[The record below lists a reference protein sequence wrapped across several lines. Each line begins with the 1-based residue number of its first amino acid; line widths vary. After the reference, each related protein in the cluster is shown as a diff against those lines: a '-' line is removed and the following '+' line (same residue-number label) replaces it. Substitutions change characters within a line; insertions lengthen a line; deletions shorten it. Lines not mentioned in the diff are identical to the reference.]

1 MNFDG
6 NDKLTHLDELIKKS
20 KELEAKRTQN
30 VWALYHRREGYVVE
44 NISEDSVGFLH
55 GTNPLLDGEFICHT
69 ANTHATLVKLVEV
82 YREHL
87 VSIACKDRPEQDTV
101 DYWELTAHSVK
112 DLATVLA
119 EDTRLARHALEL
131 GEKIASGET

>member
-20 KELEAKRTQN
+20 KELEAKRTPEGLWYWDSDFRLRHGDGGFMYN
-30 VWALYHRREGYVVE
+30 EIHRPTVVKY
-44 NISEDSVGFLH
+44 
-55 GTNPLLDGEFICHT
+55 ICHT

-131 GEKIASGET
+131 GEKIAMGGE